1 LKRNKRALKN
11 QDKQRIWDAPVR
23 LLHWTL
29 AAAIGAAWVTSSRIG
44 PAHEVLGYATLAL
57 VLARLAWGVIG
68 NRYARFA
75 GFVRA
80 PEATLRYLRAVI
92 EGRAARHLG
101 HNPLGGWMVVAL
113 LGCVALLGLT
123 GWSATTDSL
132 WGYAWPVR
140 LHAALAWV
148 LVILIAM
155 HVGGVLLT
163 SWQHRE
169 NLVAAMISGNKA
181 APGAGDVD
189 E

>member
-1 LKRNKRALKN
+1 M
-11 QDKQRIWDAPVR
+11 R

-29 AAAIGAAWVTSSRIG
+29 AVAIGAAWVTSSSIG
-44 PAHEVLGYATLAL
+44 PAHEYLGYATLAL
-57 VLARLAWGVIG
+57 VLARLAWGFAG

-75 GFVRA
+75 GFVR
-80 PEATLRYLRAVI
+80 PPKETIRYLQAVMK
-92 EGRAARHLG
+92 GRAARHLG

-123 GWSATTDSL
+123 GWSATTDLL

-140 LHAALAWV
+140 LHAALAWA
-148 LVILIAM
+148 LVGLIAL
-155 HVGGVLLT
+155 HVAGVLLT
-163 SWQHRE
+163 GWQHRE
-169 NLVAAMISGNKA
+169 NLVAAMVSGNKA

>member
-1 LKRNKRALKN
+1 M
-11 QDKQRIWDAPVR
+11 R
-23 LLHWTL
+23 LLHWL
-29 AAAIGAAWVTSSRIG
+29 LVASISAAWLTGSSIG
-44 PAHEVLGYATLAL
+44 PAHELLGYGTGAI
-57 VLARLAWGVIG
+57 VLARVVWGCCG
-68 NRYARFA
+68 SRYARFA

-80 PEATLRYLRAVI
+80 PRATVRYLRAVLQ
-92 EGRAARHLG
+92 GRAARHLG
-101 HNPLGGWMVVAL
+101 HNPLGGAMVVAL

-123 GWSATTDSL
+123 GWSATTDLL

-148 LVILIAM
+148 LVGLIAL

-181 APGAGDVD
+181 APGPGDVD